1 MSATTRRRLDAATG
15 VTFVVL
21 ITVAL
26 ALPGTPPKAQDSIEA
41 VTAVVLEHRRAV
53 LISGYIGGLAAMA
66 YLWFLGTVRSYL
78 DASAVDEAAEAS
90 KFGFGLFLLA
100 SVPLV
105 LVSAVA
111 LFAERGL
118 FQLGGVIDVGGAIP
132 ALLWI
137 AALSVVMMRGV
148 SAPGVAAIA
157 GRIP

>member
-78 DASAVDEAAEAS
+78 DASAVDEAAGAS

-105 LVSAVA
+105 LVSAVG

-148 SAPGVAAIA
+148 AAPGVAAIA